1 MTDQKDENAR
11 EALERRL
18 QELEQQGR
26 RRSRWTR
33 LALIATCIG
42 ALSMPFVAKSL
53 GPVPHTFTAGGV
65 VSASQMNENFAYL
78 QNAITDVEGQ
88 VPAGAVMM
96 FNLSTCPAGW
106 SELSEARGRT
116 FVGMNGSA
124 GTLRGEVGTPLD
136 NMGTRTITQVPNHTH
151 GVGTLSGTAG
161 TTGST
166 HLHSVPALTTGGVSS
181 SSHNHSIALGHGE
194 GTSSVRVQYSRNA
207 TLPSGVPSSM
217 NTGSETVPHT
227 HSVPSHNTS
236 TSGSHT
242 HTVTLTGSTSNNTG
256 GVTAVD
262 VTMPYVQ
269 LLVCV
274 RD

>member
-1 MTDQKDENAR
+1 MTDQTDENAR

-88 VPAGAVMM
+88 VPSGAVMM

-106 SELSEARGRT
+106 SELPEARGRT

-124 GTLRGEVGTPLD
+124 GTLRGEVGTPLG
-136 NMGTRTITQVPNHTH
+136 NMGARTINEVPNHTH

-161 TTGST
+161 STGST
-166 HLHSVPALTTGGVSS
+166 HSHPVPEVTTGGVSS
-181 SSHNHSIALGHGE
+181 SSHNHSMALGNGE
-194 GTSSVRVQYSRNA
+194 GTSSVRVQYSRNPV
-207 TLPSGVPSSM
+207 PSGVPTSM
-217 NTGSETVPHT
+217 NTGFDTVPHT
-227 HSVPSHNTS
+227 HTVPAHTTS

-242 HTVTLTGSTSNNTG
+242 HAVTLTGSTGNNAG